1 MTAGNYEIVNRSSV
15 PHGVKILPAVWA
27 LKRKRD
33 LRTGD
38 IKKWKARLNIDGSK
52 MEQGIHYDKKY
63 APVAS
68 WSAIRLILA
77 ITATFQ
83 WHTIQLDY
91 VMAYSQAPVEREL
104 FMAIPPGYNVKD
116 GENTDYALK
125 LHGNTY
131 GQKQAGRVWFQHL
144 TKRLIKKVGFTQSK
158 IDECVFYNGNVI
170 YVLYTDDSILTGPN
184 KKELEQIVEDIK
196 AAKLDIT
203 VEGEI
208 TDFLGVTIERHRD
221 GTIEFKQPLL
231 INKILEALHMDE
243 KTKAKPIPMA

>member
-1 MTAGNYEIVNRSSV
+1 METNAASHNRVPVANELFCLSALCPHDTIKDITNPILAFKASKADPDTMYYHQAKGAKDWKQFQNAMQEEVESQMAAGNYEIVKRSV
-15 PHGVKILPAVWA
+15 IPPGAKVLPAVWA

-52 MEQGIHYDKKY
+52 MEHGIHYDKTY

-77 ITATFQ
+77 IAATFR

-104 FMAIPPGYNVKD
+104 YMAIPPGYNVKE

-125 LHGNTY
+125 LHGNT
-131 GQKQAGRVWFQHL
+131 
-144 TKRLIKKVGFTQSK
+144 
-158 IDECVFYNGNVI
+158 
-170 YVLYTDDSILTGPN
+170 
-184 KKELEQIVEDIK
+184 
-196 AAKLDIT
+196 
-203 VEGEI
+203 
-208 TDFLGVTIERHRD
+208 
-221 GTIEFKQPLL
+221 
-231 INKILEALHMDE
+231 
-243 KTKAKPIPMA
+243 